1 MGHVQSDNTLLYAW
15 STSNLLFSSLSL
27 ETHSSAWPEKWLFM
41 WHLVQRRPLWQSWRG
56 NSLKRPG
63 RDWHKH
69 ATCQRKKIG
78 ERCVR
83 KRLPNTEKKLPK
95 GCREQVTRRD
105 MAKVRHWPF
114 CTKGKHFQLGWGE
127 QQTLTTTAVRP
138 WKSRKCN
145 EQKTPKGRGSENELD
160 SYKGYWQQE
169 FTSDFEKLS
178 D

>member
-1 MGHVQSDNTLLYAW
+1 MPEALQTCCSPP
-15 STSNLLFSSLSL
+15 
-27 ETHSSAWPEKWLFM
+27 SAWRHIPQHGLRNDSSCGTWSKEDLYDSPREGT
-41 WHLVQRRPLWQSWRG
+41 VWRDLEETG
-56 NSLKRPG
+56 I
-63 RDWHKH
+63 KH